1 MGLTEY
7 IMKSRS
13 GVYKDTPENRRLY
26 RVGQRYGEPAQKPDR
41 YSEEEHRND
50 TVKEYREKAEKFLSS
65 MEGIDFSYVGSS
77 TTNGSSVYFKVS
89 RKGGKGE
96 ALKFRIS
103 DHSVTNVNR
112 VQNEIHYNR
121 YDPEMTRNQIYYEL
135 GFPGY
140 KYGKTMVTMPSGRK
154 LPGYG
159 YYKEGG

>member
-1 MGLTEY
+1 MG
-7 IMKSRS
+7 
-13 GVYKDTPENRRLY
+13 
-26 RVGQRYGEPAQKPDR
+26 QHYGEPAQKPER

-50 TVKEYREKAEKFLSS
+50 IVKEYREKAEKFLSS

-77 TTNGSSVYFKVS
+77 MTNGSSVYFKVS

-121 YDPEMTRNQIYYEL
+121 HDPEMTRNQIYYEL

-159 YYKEGG
+159 YYKEGE